1 MNQKAGDSALNTT
14 DLAVERSRMAA
25 ERTLMAWIRTSLSM
39 ISFGFTIF
47 KFFQYMKESQTVQR
61 WEPSGAL
68 HMGATLVVVGTLLLI
83 PATIQHWLFLR
94 RLKGQAKLRFPISIA
109 QIAAGM
115 ISLLGLG
122 AVANLFLKVG
132 PF

>member
-1 MNQKAGDSALNTT
+1 VTTYLELTTT

-47 KFFQYMKESQTVQR
+47 KFFQYMLESKTTSSSWQPT
-61 WEPSGAL
+61 GAL
-68 HMGATLVVVGTLLLI
+68 HMGSTLVIVGTLLLI
-83 PATIQHWLFLR
+83 PAGFQHWMFLR
-94 RLKGQAKLRFPISIA
+94 LLKKQAKTRFPISLAQVTAGFIA
-109 QIAAGM
+109 
-115 ISLLGLG
+115 LLGLG
-122 AVANLFLKVG
+122 AITNLFFRWG